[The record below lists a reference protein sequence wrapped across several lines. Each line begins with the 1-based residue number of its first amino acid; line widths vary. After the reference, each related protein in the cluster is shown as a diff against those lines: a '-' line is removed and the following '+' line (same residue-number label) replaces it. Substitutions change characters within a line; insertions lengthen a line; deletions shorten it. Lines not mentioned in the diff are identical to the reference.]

1 MLAQATR
8 YTLVYNQGRFQKP
21 PDWQSSQVG
30 DAGVD
35 KKIKT
40 VFSVEVQSLIDAQ
53 DNPFVVIDENYNVVA
68 ANRAYQHAYGVSGDS
83 IVGRKC
89 HQVSHRSEVPCHM
102 NGEDCPHKQVFATRQ
117 PHQVL
122 HIHYDPQAQPEHV
135 RIKGSPIFNADGGGM
150 YLGEA
155 IFVLAHTEDL
165 DCKQQRMIGQSKAF
179 QQCVEHL
186 TRAAETDAP
195 VLLTGESGAGKDL
208 AADYIHRRSHRDG
221 RNFTMVDCS
230 AISETVFESE
240 LFGHERGAFTGCIG
254 RRHGLFEQADGGTLF
269 FNEIADLPQSLQG
282 RLLNA
287 METGKFRRVG
297 GRDLLS
303 ADVRIIC
310 ATGRNLRKLV
320 AANRFRADLYY
331 RVAGM
336 ICEIPA
342 LRERIDDIPAL
353 AKALL
358 QRLGAGKEP
367 RHQLTDDAVQALRD
381 YDYPGNVREL
391 RNILL
396 QAAALSTNGII
407 TAAEIHIDRQPGIGR
422 PEASLAVQD
431 ADGQEPSMRGLES
444 QYIAE
449 LLAEHQGKRV
459 RVAQIL
465 GISER
470 TLYRKL
476 KQYGL
481 QLVGRIV

>member
-1 MLAQATR
+1 M
-8 YTLVYNQGRFQKP
+8 
-21 PDWQSSQVG
+21 
-30 DAGVD
+30 D
-35 KKIKT
+35 KKIEK
-40 VFSVEVQSLIDAQ
+40 VISVEVQSLIDAQ
-53 DNPFVVIDENYNVVA
+53 DNPFVVIDDGYNIVA
-68 ANRAYQHAYGVSGDS
+68 ANKAYQQAYDIKGDR

-89 HQVSHRSEVPCHM
+89 YQVSHRSDVPCHM

-135 RIKGSPIFNADGGGM
+135 RIKGSPIFSTDGTM

-155 IFVLAHTEDL
+155 IFALARTEDL
-165 DCKQQRMIGQSKAF
+165 DCDQQRMIGQSKAF
-179 QQCVEHL
+179 QQCIEHL

-195 VLLTGESGAGKDL
+195 VLMTGESGVGKDL
-208 AADYIHRRSHRDG
+208 AAEYIHRRSYRNG
-221 RNFTMVDCS
+221 RGFTMVDCS

-254 RRHGLFEQADGGTLF
+254 RRYGLFEQADGGTLF

-287 METGKFRRVG
+287 METGRFRRVG
-297 GRDLLS
+297 GRELLS
-303 ADVRIIC
+303 ADVRILC
-310 ATGRNLRKLV
+310 ATSRNLRQLV
-320 AANRFRADLYY
+320 ACNRFRADLYY
-331 RVAGM
+331 RIAGI

-342 LRERIDDIPAL
+342 LRARPDDIPAL

-358 QRLGAGKEP
+358 QRLGSSDDPAY
-367 RHQLTDDAVQALRD
+367 HLTEDAVAALMD

-391 RNILL
+391 RNIL
-396 QAAALSTNGII
+396 QRAATLSTNGII
-407 TAAEIHIDRQPGIGR
+407 TAAEIHIDQQPRGHR
-422 PEASLAVQD
+422 AEAGLGFHDV
-431 ADGQEPSMRGLES
+431 DGQEPSMRGLES

-449 LLAEHQGKRV
+449 LLAEHHGKRA

-481 QLVGRIV
+481 QSVGRAG

>member
-1 MLAQATR
+1 M
-8 YTLVYNQGRFQKP
+8 
-21 PDWQSSQVG
+21 
-30 DAGVD
+30 D
-35 KKIKT
+35 KKVEKVI
-40 VFSVEVQSLIDAQ
+40 SVEVQSLIDAQ
-53 DNPFVVIDENYNVVA
+53 DNPFVVIDADYNVVA
-68 ANRAYQHAYGVSGDS
+68 ANRAYQQAYGVTGDS

-89 HQVSHRSEVPCHM
+89 YQVSHRSELPCHM

-135 RIKGSPIFNADGGGM
+135 RIKGSPIFSGDGRM

-155 IFVLAHTEDL
+155 IFALAHTEDL
-165 DCKQQRMIGQSKAF
+165 DCEQQRMIGESKAF
-179 QQCVEHL
+179 QRCIEHL

-195 VLLTGESGAGKDL
+195 VLVTGESGVGKDL
-208 AADYIHRRSHRDG
+208 AAEYIHRRSCRNG
-221 RNFTMVDCS
+221 RSFTMVDCS

-297 GRDLLS
+297 GRELLS
-303 ADVRIIC
+303 ADVRILC
-310 ATGRNLRKLV
+310 ATSRNLRQLV
-320 AANRFRADLYY
+320 ASNRFRADLYY
-331 RVAGM
+331 RVAGI

-342 LRERIDDIPAL
+342 LRARPDDIPAL

-358 QRLGAGKEP
+358 QRMGSTNDPSYHLA
-367 RHQLTDDAVQALRD
+367 DDAAQALMA

-391 RNILL
+391 RNIL
-396 QAAALSTNGII
+396 QRAAALSTNGII
-407 TAAEIHIDRQPGIGR
+407 TAVEIHIDPQPGLHKAD
-422 PEASLAVQD
+422 ASAGFHD
-431 ADGQEPSMRGLES
+431 ADGHEPSMRGLES

-449 LLAEHQGKRV
+449 LLAEHRGKRA

-481 QLVGRIV
+481 QSVGRPA